1 MERKIEIG
9 DFVKYR
15 KYRGQVIEIT
25 DPYTCP
31 YTGAPEPGS
40 ITIITKTIIT
50 KAIYEF
56 MDYHYVFE
64 LDREKMREEKLKVL
78 GIL

>member
-1 MERKIEIG
+1 MERKIEMG

-25 DPYTCP
+25 DPYTCH
-31 YTGAPEPGS
+31 YTGEPEPGS
-40 ITIITKTIIT
+40 ITIITKVG
-50 KAIYEF
+50 YEF

>member
-1 MERKIEIG
+1 MERKIEMG

-40 ITIITKTIIT
+40 ITIVTKVG
-50 KAIYEF
+50 YEF

>member
-9 DFVKYR
+9 DFVKHR

-40 ITIITKTIIT
+40 ITIITEVP
-50 KAIYEF
+50 AGYEF

>member
-1 MERKIEIG
+1 MEREIEIG

-31 YTGAPEPGS
+31 YTGEPEPGS
-40 ITIITKTIIT
+40 ITIITK
-50 KAIYEF
+50 AGYEF